1 MRRTTQRASTRRTP
15 RTGRGVGPL
24 CHPKQSQVWRDR
36 GMGWF
41 SYIHLRWRLKENQGV
56 LEESITLYGSKS
68 TYEDYENPSQRALWM
83 LSYIQGPRVE
93 AWLNAEVLKLKNMVD
108 KLHFTDDDE
117 EIWDTFESDFKH
129 TFEDKSQKADG
140 MLRLQNLSMA
150 TEKGLEEYISTFDA
164 ILTEIRWEHNQP
176 GTVRLFKD
184 RLDMWISRRMHLQ
197 DTWPDEDD
205 LDGWEKAA

>member
-1 MRRTTQRASTRRTP
+1 MLYIGLNQHMRIM
-15 RTGRGVGPL
+15 
-24 CHPKQSQVWRDR
+24 K
-36 GMGWF
+36 
-41 SYIHLRWRLKENQGV
+41 
-56 LEESITLYGSKS
+56 
-68 TYEDYENPSQRALWM
+68 NPSQRALWV

-108 KLHFTDDDE
+108 KLHFTNDDK

-129 TFEDKSQKADG
+129 TFEDESQKADG

-164 ILTEIRWEHNQP
+164 ILAEIGWERNQP

-184 RLDMWISRRMHLQ
+184 GLDMWIS
-197 DTWPDEDD
+197 
-205 LDGWEKAA
+205 

>member
-1 MRRTTQRASTRRTP
+1 MRIM
-15 RTGRGVGPL
+15 
-24 CHPKQSQVWRDR
+24 K
-36 GMGWF
+36 
-41 SYIHLRWRLKENQGV
+41 
-56 LEESITLYGSKS
+56 
-68 TYEDYENPSQRALWM
+68 NPSQRALWM